1 MIQAMRVRTDTRRAR
16 RGKPLRQV
24 MLEGREL
31 SATAH
36 TLEQVLYGKN
46 VPRSQNERSYYG
58 RGVDLNVIESAIRQA
73 ASGNMIAVTDL
84 GREAVLGLDGHTAGV
99 LNKRLNRAGAIDWMV
114 VANSGVG
121 RQHYD
126 HDRARERADFVR
138 AQLMRIPFFRERLT
152 DLAWSTW
159 DNRASLE
166 TRWEV
171 GRGSVA
177 GDPKLAT
184 GWRAADLYW
193 IHPRRLSYN
202 QDRDV
207 VVLDEGAEWSAAR
220 DFKPKGFRLDNVP
233 EKFVI
238 STPRLFNDYRE
249 REGLLLRVMY
259 WSFFQRLGTRE
270 RLELMEVFG
279 SPWRLVSSKDKLANT
294 EAIRESFETIEQM
307 SARKSGWLAPGA
319 EAEFIQPNAGA
330 GQVHKEVIEDARYV
344 ISKFVLGGVATTDAV
359 ATGLGSS
366 IGDVQLTE
374 EDMIIAADLFQ
385 RASVIEHRL
394 IDPMMELN
402 YGPAE
407 LEYSP
412 EFKFNIRG
420 VSDIEKNGRALRSSL
435 DAGIDVPLEQA
446 YEMMNVRQ
454 PRDNEPRL
462 SLVSVPMEF
471 GQVETRPRV
480 VYPAGQAP
488 APGDL
493 ALPPEEALDVPAPK
507 GVPALPA
514 APGAP
519 LAPGQVAIP
528 NPDDPNQVQVLEL
541 TPSDLAS
548 IVTVNEGRASI
559 GKGPLTKPDGSRD
572 PDGDLT
578 IAEFVTKRA
587 AAGEVVGKGE
597 GQVEAPPGT
606 DAAEG
611 TEEDTGSG
619 GGEPAAGGS
628 AEEPAAAKG
637 GKGGRA
643 KPDAD
648 TPHVEPPFAAPSGL
662 SAAEREADDDPP
674 PEVAAPVRRNRAAG
688 KAGTKRAT
696 KARGKR

>member
-1 MIQAMRVRTDTRRAR
+1 MIQAMRVRSDTRRAR
-16 RGKPLRQV
+16 RGRPLREV
-24 MLEGREL
+24 MLQGREL

-46 VPRSQNERSYYG
+46 VPRSQNERAYHG
-58 RGVDLNVIESAIRQA
+58 RSVDLNVIETAIKQA
-73 ASGNMIAVTDL
+73 AAGNMIAVTDL

-114 VANSGVG
+114 VANSGIG
-121 RQHYD
+121 RIGYD
-126 HDRARERADFVR
+126 HERARARADFVR
-138 AQLMRIPFFRERLT
+138 SQLMRIPYFRESLT
-152 DLAWSTW
+152 DMAWSTW
-159 DNRASLE
+159 DNRSASE
-166 TRWEV
+166 VRWEV
-171 GRGSVA
+171 GRGSTV
-177 GDPKLAT
+177 GDSSLMT
-184 GWRAADLYW
+184 GWRAADLFW

-207 VVLDEGAEWSAAR
+207 VVLDDGQEWSASR
-220 DFKPKGFRLDNVP
+220 DFRPKGFRLDDIP
-233 EKFVI
+233 EKFII

-279 SPWRLVSSKDKLANT
+279 SPWRLVTSKDKIANT

-307 SARKSGWLAPGA
+307 SARKSGWLVPGA

-359 ATGLGSS
+359 STGLGSS

-385 RASVIEHRL
+385 RAAVIEHRL
-394 IDPMMELN
+394 IDPMIELN
-402 YGPAE
+402 YGPTE

-420 VSDIEKNGRALRSSL
+420 VTDIEKNGRALKSAL
-435 DAGIDVPLEQA
+435 DVGVDVPLEQA
-446 YEMMNVRQ
+446 YEMMNIRQ
-454 PRDNEPRL
+454 PRENEPRL
-462 SLVSVPMEF
+462 SLVSVPSEF
-471 GQVETRPRV
+471 GQVETRPRT
-480 VYPAGQAP
+480 VYPAGTAP

-493 ALPPEEALDVPAPK
+493 ALQPEEALDVPTP
-507 GVPALPA
+507 

-519 LAPGQVAIP
+519 QLQPGQVTIP

-548 IVTVNEGRASI
+548 IVTVNEGRESI
-559 GKGPLTKPDGSRD
+559 GKGPLTKPDGTRD

-578 IAEFVTKRA
+578 IAEFVIKRQ

-597 GQVEAPPGT
+597 GQKDAPPGT

-611 TEEDTGSG
+611 VEEDTGTG
-619 GGEPAAGGS
+619 GGGPAPGSPAA
-628 AEEPAAAKG
+628 EPAAAKP
-637 GKGGRA
+637 GKGGKA
-643 KPDAD
+643 AAD
-648 TPHVEPPFAAPSGL
+648 DDEPHVEPPFASPSGL

-674 PEVAAPVRRNRAAG
+674 PEVAPPVRRNAG
-688 KAGTKRAT
+688 KVGGKQRAV